1 MKPIL
6 LLTLA
11 TALALVFTT
20 SAAPSGK
27 KAIAPAQL
35 TLPKGSDA
43 EVVRDAGVRAIKTLL
58 AEFAA
63 QKDVAAKRFAVLPLT
78 VDIDGSYFTDQV
90 RDQFTAIGKPVGFQL
105 YTRMDDD
112 WNQLLEEIAMGQ
124 RVGDTMDAATIQKFG
139 RIQGVQGIITG
150 KVVSVTKIG
159 EDTKV
164 RVSLRAFEVET
175 GRQLWGNEA
184 TETTHH
190 NRTTMEQVKQF
201 AESPQAKRY
210 GWIALGVIVGLFV
223 LFRIMKGFGAAARPR

>member
-1 MKPIL
+1 VKFVDNIKDILGKRAGKHVRPIDAMDMIC
-6 LLTLA
+6 A
-11 TALALVFTT
+11 TGEMVVAGNVRRSAIIILGDPWDKEYLVSKRWDLNQIPTYRAFANL
-20 SAAPSGK
+20 S
-27 KAIAPAQL
+27 
-35 TLPKGSDA
+35 
-43 EVVRDAGVRAIKTLL
+43 VVVD
-58 AEFAA
+58 
-63 QKDVAAKRFAVLPLT
+63 
-78 VDIDGSYFTDQV
+78 DIDDVHKLFWKTYENGEPFGIV
-90 RDQFTAIGKPVGFQL
+90 NRK
-105 YTRMDDD
+105 
-112 WNQLLEEIAMGQ
+112 N
-124 RVGDTMDAATIQKFG
+124 IQKFG

-150 KVVSVTKIG
+150 KVVSVTRSG